1 MELLISLVENRPV
14 LWDKTQ
20 ECYKNRQSSFA
31 AWREICLA
39 LNEGFET
46 MSEKEKN
53 DFGNILFSLFL
64 CMLILPWYTPY
75 W

>member
-31 AWREICLA
+31 VSRLPFCLA

-53 DFGNILFSLFL
+53 DFGK
-64 CMLILPWYTPY
+64 
-75 W
+75 

>member
-20 ECYKNRQSSFA
+20 ECYQNRQSSFA

-39 LNEGFET
+39 VNEGFET

-53 DFGNILFSLFL
+53 DFGK
-64 CMLILPWYTPY
+64 
-75 W
+75 